1 MKVLYFIKD
10 ELADTLKAFMDEH
23 KKAAE
28 VIEVDIRSNKNYD
41 EIIDLVDR
49 TDKVISV

>member
-10 ELADTLKAFMDEH
+10 EPSDSLKAFMDEH

-41 EIIDLVDR
+41 EIIDLIDQS
-49 TDKVISV
+49 DKVISV